1 MGVAAP
7 VPVQDCAA
15 GLLRPMR
22 VTITDPSY
30 TDDLVDFLRRCE
42 CTSAVVGPGVLDVET
57 RELPVD
63 PALRHSEL
71 ELDAYLGIWS
81 ALREA
86 KASLAA

>member
-1 MGVAAP
+1 MGVAGGLPAP
-7 VPVQDCAA
+7 EGAA

-22 VTITDPSY
+22 VTITDPSF
-30 TDDLVDFLRRCE
+30 TDDLVEFLRRCE

-63 PALRHSEL
+63 PELRHAEL

-81 ALREA
+81 ALRDA
-86 KASLAA
+86 TASLVA